1 MLVPMAAMPLL
12 GIWFLAV
19 MPADSRSWV
28 LGGSPAM
35 MLFLN
40 ISIGSSLAIGGYAIL
55 GMVMQRLYING
66 ATASLLLLLA
76 FGATAGG
83 EFVREGSRKPYS
95 IRHVLYSNAIKPD
108 EVVKLRQ
115 IGCLANDPYP
125 LRGEAGFVNE
135 QLIEGAKVFRRQC
148 SVCHTIEGTNAV
160 SELTGA
166 WDADQMRMNFSKLQH
181 TKPFMPPFA
190 GSADELEALVQYV
203 RWFSA
208 HRPKEWDASHD
219 LHVNQQIR
227 DWLNEAGT
235 EPGDFKQN
243 RQSSHAERRN

>member
-1 MLVPMAAMPLL
+1 LLIPMVVMPAL

-40 ISIGSSLAIGGYAIL
+40 ISIGASMAIGGYSIL
-55 GMVMQRLYING
+55 GMVLQRLYING

-95 IRHVLYSNAIKPD
+95 IRHLLYSNGIKPGD
-108 EVVKLRQ
+108 VTRLREV
-115 IGCLANDPYP
+115 GCTKSDPYP
-125 LRGEAGFVNE
+125 LRNDNQFPNDEVR
-135 QLIEGAKVFRRQC
+135 LGARVFRRQC
-148 SVCHTIEGTNAV
+148 SVCHTVQGANAV
-160 SELTGA
+160 TELTGA
-166 WDADQMRMNFSKLQH
+166 WDENQMRMNFAKLQH

-190 GSADELEALVQYV
+190 GTAVDVESLVQFINWSS
-203 RWFSA
+203 RM
-208 HRPKEWDASHD
+208 RPASWPHSD
-219 LHVNQQIR
+219 NPDVIVQIGN
-227 DWLNEAGT
+227 WLKEAGT
-235 EPGDFKQN
+235 APGDFEQN
-243 RQSSHAERRN
+243 KKRNSVRQSE